1 MDKWE
6 PIKYIRE
13 TIEAPGDDPWAV
25 VKFSGPLYFL
35 YYNDSVRPNVSTFN
49 GPILAKFAGLV
60 EWLCMNDLKY
70 VFRSPNRA
78 VATLRHEEATA
89 SSLYDQ

>member
-25 VKFSGPLYFL
+25 VKFSKFRVRDKIPKGSTLILEVPEFPYR
-35 YYNDSVRPNVSTFN
+35 YN
-49 GPILAKFAGLV
+49 
-60 EWLCMNDLKY
+60 KY
-70 VFRSPNRA
+70 IG
-78 VATLRHEEATA
+78 
-89 SSLYDQ
+89 

>member
-25 VKFSGPLYFL
+25 VKFSKFRVWDKIPEESTLILEVPNFL
-35 YYNDSVRPNVSTFN
+35 INIIS
-49 GPILAKFAGLV
+49 I
-60 EWLCMNDLKY
+60 
-70 VFRSPNRA
+70 
-78 VATLRHEEATA
+78 
-89 SSLYDQ
+89 